1 MDMHEKRE
9 WYEKG
14 PHWVSRPDVV
24 TPAEEHWEYD
34 VEQDRRAMA
43 GEQRQALE
51 DSEEVVM

>member
-1 MDMHEKRE
+1 MHEKRE

-14 PHWVSRPDVV
+14 PDWVSRPDVV

-43 GEQRQALE
+43 EEQRQALE
-51 DSEEVVM
+51 DSEEVIM